1 MNKILEEIG
10 LLGIVP
16 VIAIDNADD
25 AEPLAKA
32 LVDGGLPCAEVTFRT
47 SAAKEAITRIAK
59 AYPSMMLGAG
69 TVLTVEQVKSAFDCG
84 AKYIVSPGLN
94 TKVVE
99 YCVQKNI
106 PVTPGV
112 ATPTEVEMALEQGLE
127 VVKFFPAEA
136 NGGLPFLKAI
146 SAPYK
151 SLKFIPTGGIDETNL
166 LSYLKFN
173 KVLACGGSWMVKS
186 DLINNKQFDE
196 IKRLTSQA
204 MMKMLGFELRHVGIN
219 NADASTAMEGASRLA
234 SLFGLAVKDGNSSV
248 FVGTQFELL
257 KRMYLG
263 AHGHLA
269 IGTNFV
275 DRAVA
280 CLSKS
285 GVGVKPETKVEKDG
299 KIATVYLDIE
309 IGGFAVHL
317 VQL

>member
-1 MNKILEEIG
+1 MNQILQEIG

-25 AEPLAKA
+25 AVPLAKA

-47 SAAKEAITRIAK
+47 AAAKEAITRIAK
-59 AYPSMMLGAG
+59 AYPTMMLGAG
-69 TVLTVEQVKSAFDCG
+69 TVLTVDQVKAAVECG
-84 AKYIVSPGLN
+84 AKYVVSPGLN

-99 YCVQKNI
+99 YCVQHSI
-106 PVTPGV
+106 PVAPGV

-146 SAPYK
+146 SAPYR

-186 DLINNKQFDE
+186 ELINNKQFDE
-196 IKRLTSQA
+196 IKRITSQA
-204 MMKMLGFELRHVGIN
+204 VTKMLGFELRHVGIN
-219 NADASTAMEGASRLA
+219 NADAKVALDGASKLA
-234 SLFGLAVKDGNSSV
+234 SILGLPVKDGNSSV
-248 FVGTQFELL
+248 FVGSQFEFL
-257 KRMYLG
+257 KRVYLG
-263 AHGHLA
+263 SQGHLA
-269 IGTNFV
+269 IGTNFI

-280 CLSKS
+280 YLS
-285 GVGVKPETKVEKDG
+285 GVGIGIKPETRVEKDG
-299 KIATVYLDIE
+299 KLATVYLDVE
-309 IGGFAVHL
+309 IGGFAIHL
-317 VQL
+317 LQF